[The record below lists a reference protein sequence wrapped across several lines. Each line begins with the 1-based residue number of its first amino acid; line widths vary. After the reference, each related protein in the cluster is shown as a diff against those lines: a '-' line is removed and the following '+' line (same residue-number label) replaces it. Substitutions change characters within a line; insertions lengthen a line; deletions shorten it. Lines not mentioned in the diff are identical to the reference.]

1 MKVATL
7 CYVQQNGKTLMVNV
21 KKEGGLHEGK
31 WNGLGGKI
39 DEGETPE
46 ECAVREVFEESGL
59 KIKEPK
65 LVGVISFPENV
76 GKSGESWIV
85 FVFSAEKFEGNLI
98 ENSKEGELEWIE
110 NGKLLGLNI
119 NGGDKW
125 FLPFVLE
132 NRLFSAKLVYR
143 ENNFVPEE
151 SWIKAL

>member
-7 CYVQQNGKTLMVNV
+7 CYVQSEGKTLMVNV
-21 KKEGGLHEGK
+21 KKEGGMHKGK

-59 KIKEPK
+59 KITKPK
-65 LVGVISFPENV
+65 LVGVISFPFNV
-76 GKSGESWIV
+76 SKAGESWIV
-85 FVFSAEKFEGNLI
+85 FVFSAEKFEGQLI
-98 ENSKEGELEWIE
+98 ENSKEGELEWID
-110 NGKLLGLNI
+110 NGKLLELNL

-132 NRLFSAKLVYR
+132 NKLFTAKIVYR
-143 ENNFVPEE
+143 EDVFVPEE
-151 SWIKAL
+151 SWIRAL

>member
-21 KKEGGLHEGK
+21 KKEGGMHKGK

-59 KIKEPK
+59 RITELKFA
-65 LVGVISFPENV
+65 GVVSFPENV
-76 GKSGESWIV
+76 KGAGESWIV
-85 FVFSAEKFEGNLI
+85 FIFRAEKFGGELI
-98 ENSKEGELEWIE
+98 GDSKEGELAWIE
-110 NGKLLGLNI
+110 NEKLLGLTL

-143 ENNFVPEE
+143 ENNFVQEE
-151 SWIKAL
+151 SWIRAL